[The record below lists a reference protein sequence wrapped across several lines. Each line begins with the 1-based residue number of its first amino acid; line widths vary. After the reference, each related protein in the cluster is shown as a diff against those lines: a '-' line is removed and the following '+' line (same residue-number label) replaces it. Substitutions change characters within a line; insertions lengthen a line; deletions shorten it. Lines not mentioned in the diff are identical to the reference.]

1 MNFEEIGHAITRL
14 QLEHDAVANTNV
26 KLRAALQAV
35 WFALT
40 GVEFT
45 EVPTPDEVRT
55 AVCFAKAAG
64 WRAGRTN
71 DPTWRNE
78 LPPIAVPAEPPL
90 APCPFC
96 GSANVH
102 VEEHPD
108 YPRHY
113 AYCSGCDAQ
122 GPEHDCFVD
131 AVAAWNAVAPRG
143 TAGGSSPGDDQAK

>member
-78 LPPIAVPAEPPL
+78 LPPVNVPAAPPEPAL
-90 APCPFC
+90 ALCPFC
-96 GSANVH
+96 GAVGATCEQERISRWYKVTCIFCSA
-102 VEEHPD
+102 
-108 YPRHY
+108 
-113 AYCSGCDAQ
+113 C
-122 GPEHDCFVD
+122 GPLHG
-131 AVAAWNAVAPRG
+131 AASNARAAWNEAASRKVAWG
-143 TAGGSSPGDDQAK
+143 K